1 MPAEDMTITAQWTAD
16 EYSITYH
23 LDGGTNDEANPAKYT
38 IETEAITLKAATKTG
53 YTFQGW
59 YDADTGGNQVTQI
72 AAGSTGGKTLYARWS
87 ANGYTVTFDAQGG
100 EVEPASQQV
109 TYDATYGTLP
119 EVTKAGHTFQ
129 GWFTEATGGTEVTA
143 ETTVKTAEDHTLYA
157 QWEISE
163 YTITFVTDGG
173 TAIDPIKADYGAAI
187 TPPDDPTREGYTFD
201 GWDKDIPS
209 TMPAED
215 MTITA
220 QWTADEYSITYHLDG
235 GTNDEANPAKYTIE
249 DEAITLKAATKT
261 GYTFQGW
268 YDADTGG
275 NQVTQIAAGSTGGKT
290 LYARWSANGYTVT
303 FDAQGGEVEPA
314 SQQVTYDATYGT
326 LPEVTKAGHTFQGW
340 FTEATGGTEVTAE
353 TTVKTAED
361 HTLYAQW
368 EISEYTITFVTDGGT
383 AIDPIKADYGAAIT
397 PPDDPTREGYTFDGW
412 DKDIP
417 STMPAEDMTI
427 TAQWT
432 ADEYSIT
439 YHLDGGTNDEANPA
453 KYTIEDEAITLKAAT
468 KTGYTFQGWYDADT
482 GGNQVT
488 QIAAGSTGGK
498 TLYARWSAN
507 GYTVTFDAQG
517 GEVEPASQQ
526 VTYDATYGTLP
537 EVTKAG
543 HTFQG
548 WFTEAT
554 GGTEVTAETTVKT
567 AEDHTLYAQWEISE
581 YTITFVTDG
590 GTAIDPIKADY
601 GAAITPPDDPTRE
614 GYTFDGW
621 DKDIPSTMP
630 AEDMTIT
637 AQWTADEYSITYHL
651 DGGTNDEANPAKYT
665 IEDEAI
671 TLKAATK
678 TGYTFQG
685 WYDADTGGN
694 QVTQIAAGSTGGKTL
709 YARWS
714 ANGYTVTFDAQGG
727 EVEPASQQ
735 VTYDATYGTLPEVTK
750 AGHTFQGWF
759 TEATGGTEVT
769 AETTV
774 KTAEDHTLYAQ
785 WEISEYTITFVT
797 DGGTAIDPIKADYGT
812 AITAP
817 SDPTREGYTFKGWDQ
832 DIPSH
837 AGRGYDH
844 HCPVDG

>member
-1 MPAEDMTITAQWTAD
+1 LKSQKVEHGKNAIAPTEPTRIGYTFTGWDVSFDNVTEDLTVTATYSINQYTITFDTDGGSAVESITQDYGTDVTAPAAPTKKAMTSRVGIRSCQRPCLLAIIELTAQWQAM
-16 EYSITYH
+16 EYSITYD
-23 LDGGTNDEANPAKYT
+23 LDGGTNHEDNPTNYT
-38 IETEAITLKAATKTG
+38 IEDETITLKAATKIG
-53 YTFQGW
+53 YDFAGW
-59 YDADTGGNQVTQI
+59 YDAATEGNKVTEI
-72 AAGSTGGKTLYARWS
+72 AKGSTGDKTLYARWS
-87 ANGYTVTFDAQGG
+87 ANEYTVTFDAQGG

-109 TYDATYGTLP
+109 TYDAAYGTLP
-119 EVTKAGHTFQ
+119 TPTKTGHTFQ

-157 QWEISE
+157 QWEINQ

-439 YHLDGGTNDEANPA
+439 YHLDGGTNDDRTIRQPTPLKRNHNP
-453 KYTIEDEAITLKAAT
+453 K
-468 KTGYTFQGWYDADT
+468 
-482 GGNQVT
+482 
-488 QIAAGSTGGK
+488 GSYQNR
-498 TLYARWSAN
+498 L
-507 GYTVTFDAQG
+507 
-517 GEVEPASQQ
+517 
-526 VTYDATYGTLP
+526 
-537 EVTKAG
+537 
-543 HTFQG
+543 
-548 WFTEAT
+548 
-554 GGTEVTAETTVKT
+554 
-567 AEDHTLYAQWEISE
+567 
-581 YTITFVTDG
+581 
-590 GTAIDPIKADY
+590 
-601 GAAITPPDDPTRE
+601 
-614 GYTFDGW
+614 
-621 DKDIPSTMP
+621 
-630 AEDMTIT
+630 
-637 AQWTADEYSITYHL
+637 HL
-651 DGGTNDEANPAKYT
+651 RR
-665 IEDEAI
+665 
-671 TLKAATK
+671 L
-678 TGYTFQG
+678 
-685 WYDADTGGN
+685 
-694 QVTQIAAGSTGGKTL
+694 V
-709 YARWS
+709 
-714 ANGYTVTFDAQGG
+714 
-727 EVEPASQQ
+727 
-735 VTYDATYGTLPEVTK
+735 
-750 AGHTFQGWF
+750 
-759 TEATGGTEVT
+759 
-769 AETTV
+769 
-774 KTAEDHTLYAQ
+774 
-785 WEISEYTITFVT
+785 
-797 DGGTAIDPIKADYGT
+797 
-812 AITAP
+812 
-817 SDPTREGYTFKGWDQ
+817 
-832 DIPSH
+832 
-837 AGRGYDH
+837 
-844 HCPVDG
+844 